1 MCLQCQTDAIH
12 IAEIAPNLYLMQAQT
27 DDPDCIWCAGEYG
40 IVRMNDPDIIIHNLK
55 WFDEIDDT
63 NNDEYW
69 TSFLEF
75 HKEISV
81 SPNIGYEIYS
91 SLLQVKYPYKLR
103 KYWIEN
109 YISDFSGRFYTYL
122 AYLANEYDN
131 NHQKLHRNID

>member
-1 MCLQCQTDAIH
+1 MCLQCQQTDAIH
-12 IAEIAPNLYLMQAQT
+12 IAEIAQNLHLMQAQK

-40 IVRMNDPDIIIHNLK
+40 IVRKNDPDIIIHKLK

-63 NNDEYW
+63 NNDEYC

-122 AYLANEYDN
+122 AYLVNQYENE
-131 NHQKLHRNID
+131 HSKIS

>member
-1 MCLQCQTDAIH
+1 MCLQCQTDAIY
-12 IAEIAPNLYLMQAQT
+12 IAEIAPNLYLMQSQK

-40 IVRMNDPDIIIHNLK
+40 IVRKNDPDIIIHKLK
-55 WFDEIDDT
+55 WFGEIDDT
-63 NNDEYW
+63 NHDEYW

-81 SPNIGYEIYS
+81 SPDIGYEIYS
-91 SLLQVKYPYKLR
+91 SLLQVKYPYAIR

-109 YISDFSGRFYTYL
+109 YISGFSGRFYTYL
-122 AYLANEYDN
+122 AYLANEYEN